1 MGNESKP
8 PGRRP
13 APPGA
18 FIPADQHPPLPSS
31 AIGPG
36 TPPMA
41 AQEIT
46 LPTATTAVKP
56 VAKPPA
62 RTPQHHDSFREFIE
76 TIVFV
81 VVLVLIL
88 KTFLAEAFVIPTG
101 SMATTL
107 LGYHGEVTC
116 QECGYRFLVNKSKE
130 ADPAEVH
137 RQVVTGCRCPNCF
150 YHNNLQKNFV
160 PGDPP

>member
-1 MGNESKP
+1 MSTEPYP
-8 PGRRP
+8 PGTQP

-18 FIPADQHPPLPSS
+18 APEIVLSGTTSAPAKS
-31 AIGPG
+31 I
-36 TPPMA
+36 
-41 AQEIT
+41 
-46 LPTATTAVKP
+46 
-56 VAKPPA
+56 AKPPPK
-62 RTPQHHDSFREFIE
+62 TPVHHDSFREFIE

-116 QECGYRFLVNKSKE
+116 KQCGYRFLVNKSKE
-130 ADPAEVH
+130 ADPAEH
-137 RQVVTGCRCPNCF
+137 RKQFVTDCTCPNCF
-150 YHNNLQKNFV
+150 FKNNLRPLVEQGGH
-160 PGDPP
+160 P